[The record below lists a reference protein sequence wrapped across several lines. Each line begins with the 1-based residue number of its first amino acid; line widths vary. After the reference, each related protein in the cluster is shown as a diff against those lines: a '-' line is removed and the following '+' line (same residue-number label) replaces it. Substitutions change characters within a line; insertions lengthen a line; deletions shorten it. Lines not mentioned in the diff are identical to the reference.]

1 MLESLFLKLSLKNWP
16 HRSATPSPPSPVH
29 LSCSALSQPA
39 SISIFL
45 LLHCGSC
52 VLINPI
58 KLAKVTKV
66 QTTIC
71 LNFSFEQHH
80 WKMTSPSQPTTTSH
94 PSVLLEFATLSNSAQ
109 PLANFP
115 LTSGDINSS
124 ANLGV
129 YRAKSIMGLITN
141 QPLGIPTQQIQLARP
156 RQIRLVEICNKS
168 KLPVYTTLITN
179 SPLCHHFARRALL
192 GVRVE
197 GGREGGVQT
206 MASHFAINF
215 LPITTRGWLDGADS
229 FAAFS
234 IFANNVFRR
243 QISAKS
249 NVDRVAVG

>member
-1 MLESLFLKLSLKNWP
+1 
-16 HRSATPSPPSPVH
+16 
-29 LSCSALSQPA
+29 
-39 SISIFL
+39 
-45 LLHCGSC
+45 
-52 VLINPI
+52 
-58 KLAKVTKV
+58 
-66 QTTIC
+66 
-71 LNFSFEQHH
+71 
-80 WKMTSPSQPTTTSH
+80 MTSPSQPTTTSH

-168 KLPVYTTLITN
+168 KLPVYTTLIYQLP
-179 SPLCHHFARRALL
+179 PLPPFCK
-192 GVRVE
+192 E
-197 GGREGGVQT
+197 GSVGRSGWGREGGVQT

-234 IFANNVFRR
+234 IFANNVFRG